1 MTRSRDLAN
10 LADGTEFTAADHTKL
25 DGIETSATA
34 DQTGAQIKTAY
45 EAESDTNAF
54 TDADHSKL
62 DGIAASA
69 NNYVHPNH
77 SGEVSSTADGATVIS
92 DNVVDEA
99 NLKVSNTPTNGYF
112 LSAQSGNTGGMTW
125 AEVAQPTAAETLTT
139 IKTVDG
145 TGSGLDADL
154 LDGQHG
160 SYYAPIGSPTLTGTP
175 AAPTASAGTNSTQ
188 ISTTAY
194 VDSAISA
201 LADSAPA
208 ALNTLNELAAALGD
222 DANYAATTTTAI
234 GTKLA
239 KAGGQMTG
247 NITMSGTETV
257 DGRDLSVDGAKLD
270 TIEASATADQ
280 TAAQLLTAIKTVDG
294 ASSGLDADLLDG
306 NQASAFATSA
316 QGTLATN
323 ALPKAGGT
331 VTGDVQLN
339 TDANIH
345 RGTHSSGHLVGSY
358 NNIGDNSGKTN
369 PIYSIGTSYQPTDTA
384 LSNHYGIGYTRGD
397 ASFMGVASG
406 SGWGMYVSGDGDAR
420 IFLDGSNGNM
430 YLTGTVD
437 GRDVAADGTKLDTIA
452 TSANNYSFPYTVSTS
467 ESANTVA
474 QRQANGYLFASYFNG
489 SGTFATTGAGS
500 GMGNFTGNNGS
511 DTYGRSYNAAAAR
524 TLLNVSNGATA
535 NLTGT
540 AASTINTTVERNA
553 SGDINV
559 RLVRSEYST
568 TNSTCTY
575 FMTQI
580 NQTDNNY
587 VRPSTVAQVKTA
599 LGITTAQS
607 SFLRSDTA
615 DTASGDITFN
625 GGAGAVTI
633 GANGDIRSS
642 SNNWSGESH
651 GKIQY
656 HSNNWYMQY
665 YTQLIHR
672 NSGGSNRMVL
682 DASGNVTFSGNV
694 TAYSD
699 IRLKENIRPI
709 ENAVD
714 LVGQMR
720 GVFYTEKE
728 TKEARVGVIA
738 QELEKVLPEVVRD
751 NEQYNPETG
760 KTEDSIKSVNYGNI
774 VGVLI
779 EAIKELKAEVEEL
792 KNGSS

>member
-25 DGIETSATA
+25 DGIAT
-34 DQTGAQIKTAY
+34 
-45 EAESDTNAF
+45 
-54 TDADHSKL
+54 
-62 DGIAASA
+62 SA

-77 SGEVSSTADGATVIS
+77 SGEVTSTADGATVIV
-92 DNVVDEA
+92 DDIVDEA

-125 AEVAQPTAAETLTT
+125 AEVAQPSASDTLNT

-160 SYYAPIGSPTLTGTP
+160 AYYAPIGSPTLTGTP
-175 AAPTASAGTNSTQ
+175 AAPTASAGANSTQ

-194 VDSAISA
+194 VDAAISA

-247 NITMSGTETV
+247 NITMAGSQTV
-257 DGRDLSVDGAKLD
+257 DGRDLSVDGTKLD
-270 TIEASATADQ
+270 TIETSATADQTDAEIRAAVEAASDSNVFTDADHSKLNGIETSATADQ
-280 TAAQLLTAIKTVDG
+280 TAAQILTAIKTVDG
-294 ASSGLDADLLDG
+294 
-306 NQASAFATSA
+306 
-316 QGTLATN
+316 
-323 ALPKAGGT
+323 
-331 VTGDVQLN
+331 
-339 TDANIH
+339 
-345 RGTHSSGHLVGSY
+345 
-358 NNIGDNSGKTN
+358 
-369 PIYSIGTSYQPTDTA
+369 
-384 LSNHYGIGYTRGD
+384 
-397 ASFMGVASG
+397 SG
-406 SGWGMYVSGDGDAR
+406 SGLNADQ
-420 IFLDGSNGNM
+420 
-430 YLTGTVD
+430 VD
-437 GRDVAADGTKLDTIA
+437 GVDA
-452 TSANNYSFPYTVSTS
+452 
-467 ESANTVA
+467 
-474 QRQANGYLFASYFNG
+474 
-489 SGTFATTGAGS
+489 
-500 GMGNFTGNNGS
+500 
-511 DTYGRSYNAAAAR
+511 
-524 TLLNVSNGATA
+524 
-535 NLTGT
+535 
-540 AASTINTTVERNA
+540 
-553 SGDINV
+553 
-559 RLVRSEYST
+559 
-568 TNSTCTY
+568 
-575 FMTQI
+575 
-580 NQTDNNY
+580 
-587 VRPSTVAQVKTA
+587 
-599 LGITTAQS
+599 S
-607 SFLRSDTA
+607 SFLRSDASDSASGSYSFTNPYNEFGNSTGSVSNDGGWNARLNVAGASHARLDVTNVSDGIITSLYSHTGQGAGRVGTMSNHPLILQVNGNEKARLDANGQFSSTA
-615 DTASGDITFN
+615 LVVSGDSNLHGGGTHLGNHEFAATDTGTAYSTSSIELRESNYTGTNSATPPRIGFHWGGVVASSIAIESSGLIAIRNNPGTSYENFKAQDITSTRTIYTASIDFNAAGPKLSEERDQNMKIKGHSGTDVGISGYDSSNNWRFQLYGSDSNYGFLDANWASWDIQKTVNGNLYLNGNNSYYLNPPSATVLNTLTVASDATFN

-633 GANGDIRSS
+633 GSAGDIRSS
-642 SNNWSGESH
+642 SNTWSGESH
-651 GKIQY
+651 GKMQY

-665 YTQLIHR
+665 YSNVIHR
-672 NSGGSNRMVL
+672 NSGGSDKMVL
-682 DASGNVTFSGNV
+682 DSNGNVTFSGNV

-699 IRLKENIRPI
+699 IRLKENIRSI

-760 KTEDSIKSVNYGNI
+760 KTSDPIKSVNYGNI